1 MELCGTY
8 SHPNGHVNCVRF
20 SRDGTVMATACD
32 DKVIRIWSTETL
44 CLIRY
49 LVGHQGEVRALDF
62 SSDSSLIASCAWDRS
77 VRVWE
82 PEHSDESGVCECV
95 SKSRHRIGTLSSDI
109 KFAHDFPSDS
119 DPLFASTADNRIYI
133 WRASINPYT
142 SDSSA
147 IVGGGSGEQN
157 GFHGRG
163 RRRRRSVHMWHT
175 KTVTGHRDLVSCIAF
190 GRYDHSCRKLTLVS
204 GSYDSHVR
212 VWEIILDIDLDH
224 VISVEALRTFKGH
237 TSHVYCL
244 DVCSQRNLIASGG
257 EDKKVYIWKNISPPH
272 SQQQQQDNDRKL
284 NRKMTGRMQQQSRST
299 AGVVVKQAQRTLQ
312 QEIRPSTLSFV
323 PGGNAIVVGGVGNI
337 ISIWSLSEGRVVM
350 NTNLPKDVFQ
360 ISSIALTEDGEY
372 MGAADWGRANDLF
385 GHLRLW
391 QTSAVAVM
399 RVVSMAFS
407 NPHIVSLIMQYGSYY
422 YYYSL
427 LSPSSSDHLTTGS
440 GEVREG
446 EILRRNK
453 NKTSPSSLSIPS
465 RKRPRILMQT
475 PDHLN

>member
-82 PEHSDESGVCECV
+82 PEHSDESGVKPSSIHNQPCMRVCFKV
-95 SKSRHRIGTLSSDI
+95 TSSD
-109 KFAHDFPSDS
+109 
-119 DPLFASTADNRIYI
+119 
-133 WRASINPYT
+133 
-142 SDSSA
+142 
-147 IVGGGSGEQN
+147 
-157 GFHGRG
+157 
-163 RRRRRSVHMWHT
+163 WHLIFRH
-175 KTVTGHRDLVSCIAF
+175 K
-190 GRYDHSCRKLTLVS
+190 
-204 GSYDSHVR
+204 

-284 NRKMTGRMQQQSRST
+284 NRKMTG
-299 AGVVVKQAQRTLQ
+299 
-312 QEIRPSTLSFV
+312 
-323 PGGNAIVVGGVGNI
+323 GNAIVVGGVGNI

-372 MGAADWGRANDLF
+372 MGAADWGS
-385 GHLRLW
+385 RLAVRDRCNRDYKLL
-391 QTSAVAVM
+391 THDSA
-399 RVVSMAFS
+399 
-407 NPHIVSLIMQYGSYY
+407 
-422 YYYSL
+422 
-427 LSPSSSDHLTTGS
+427 
-440 GEVREG
+440 
-446 EILRRNK
+446 
-453 NKTSPSSLSIPS
+453 
-465 RKRPRILMQT
+465 
-475 PDHLN
+475 